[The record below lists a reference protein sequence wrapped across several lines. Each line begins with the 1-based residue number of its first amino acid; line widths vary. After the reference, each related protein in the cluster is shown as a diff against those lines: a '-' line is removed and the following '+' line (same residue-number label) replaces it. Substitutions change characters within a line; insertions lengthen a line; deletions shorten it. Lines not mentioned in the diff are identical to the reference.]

1 MAAQPVQVLVVE
13 DDPQLSTLIRSVLE
27 RDGLSVGVAGTA
39 RDAEMICQA
48 DHIDVVVLDL
58 TLPDSQGFDV
68 LVALR
73 RRLTTPILVVSGRG
87 GDDERVQG
95 LDLGADDYLSKPF
108 YVPELVA
115 RVRSL
120 LRRSSSDEES
130 RRLGWPGLQ
139 IDPIGRT
146 AWFNGG
152 LLALTRLEFDLLA
165 LLAGHPHR
173 TFSKEELLRRVW
185 ASSSQWQSSATVTEH
200 VRRLRR
206 KVDDPAGAIIQ
217 TVHAVGY
224 RLVPPGASGD
234 DAAVLDEGRPLL
246 G

>member
-39 RDAEMICQA
+39 READAVCREG
-48 DHIDVVVLDL
+48 HIDVVVLDL

-120 LRRSSSDEES
+120 LRRSSTDDDS
-130 RRLGWPGLQ
+130 RRLGWPGMH
-139 IDPIGRT
+139 IDPAGRT
-146 AWFNGG
+146 VWIDGR
-152 LLALTRLEFDLLA
+152 LLGLTRLEFDLLA
-165 LLAGHPHR
+165 LLAAHPHR

-185 ASSSQWQSSATVTEH
+185 ASSSQWQSAATVTEH

-206 KVDDPAGAIIQ
+206 KLDDPEGAIIQ

-224 RLVPPGASGD
+224 RLVPPGASAG
-234 DAAVLDEGRPLL
+234 DAAVPDEGRPLL